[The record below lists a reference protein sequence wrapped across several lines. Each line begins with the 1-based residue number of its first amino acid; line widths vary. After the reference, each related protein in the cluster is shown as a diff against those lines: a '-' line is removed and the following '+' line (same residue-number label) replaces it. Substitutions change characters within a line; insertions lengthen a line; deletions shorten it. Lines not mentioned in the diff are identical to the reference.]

1 MSEKRSTWSRPP
13 LDGEDAAG
21 EKGGAV
27 REALAGAGDRAAEI
41 GGKAAEIGGKALA
54 GVKPVATAVGARVRD
69 GLGKVGDALRGDADE
84 AAQIPAELLSQ
95 ADLPELSQADAL
107 ASLAKRLDSEADFW
121 RAVAMRQLAR
131 AAWTERLGVTGSLLL
146 LIGGVVLAAIAAF
159 RALVASAGGT
169 ATTMLVGVGLA
180 VLLVA
185 AIAVG
190 RLSSQLRKGQIEAV
204 RDALT
209 RADLAEMR
217 LHRIALLMEM
227 RTSARDGYV
236 AALSELEG
244 DVRNA

>member
-1 MSEKRSTWSRPP
+1 MSSEKRSTWSKPP
-13 LDGEDAAG
+13 LDGGAEGPPAG
-21 EKGGAV
+21 TAGD
-27 REALAGAGDRAAEI
+27 ALAGARDRAVQL
-41 GGKAAEIGGKALA
+41 GGKAIAS
-54 GVKPVATAVGARVRD
+54 VSPVATAVGARVRA
-69 GLGKVGDALRGDADE
+69 GLDKVGGALRAEADE
-84 AAQIPAELLSQ
+84 AAQMPAELLSQ

-159 RALVASAGGT
+159 RALFATAGGSAT
-169 ATTMLVGVGLA
+169 AMLVGVGLA

-185 AIAVG
+185 AVAVG
-190 RLSSQLRKGQIEAV
+190 RLSSKLRQGQIEAV
-204 RDALT
+204 RDALS

-217 LHRIALLMEM
+217 LHRIAILMEM
-227 RTSARDGYV
+227 RTAARDGYV
-236 AALSELEG
+236 AALSGLEG